1 MKRRIIA
8 FVLSLSFI
16 GFNSY
21 ATAAEDL
28 TALSRDT
35 IRDGAAKSQIYFVM
49 IDRFANGDT
58 SNDEGGLTG
67 FSAITGYDPADIGY
81 FHGGDL
87 KGLTEKLDY
96 IAGLG
101 FNSIWI
107 TPPVKQRYV
116 QGDSAAY
123 HGYWG
128 LDFTTID
135 PHLGTEADFKNFV
148 AQAHARNIK
157 VIVDIVINHT
167 ADVIRYR
174 GDVYSYS
181 DMSSY
186 PYKDC
191 SGKKFDPAKFAGK
204 SNFPKLCANRSFPV
218 PPVISDKYKNA
229 KAPAFLNNITNY
241 HNRGDSTFAGE
252 SSTFG
257 DFFGL
262 DDVFT
267 EKPEVVAGWIK
278 NWQEWII
285 KFDIDGYRI
294 DTAKHVNPEFWQA
307 FLPAIQKT
315 AASVGKSYFPIF
327 GEVWDNDP
335 NYLAKFVR
343 DYRFPSL
350 LDFPFQNAAS
360 KYAIY
365 GNGERDL
372 WDLFNQDD
380 LYTTATTSA
389 YGLTTFLD
397 NHDMGRIGNFLQGN
411 TDATPEQLLERNQ
424 FAQALLFLLR
434 GGPAVY
440 YGTEKGMTGAGG
452 DKLARQSMFP
462 TQIAEWQKELR
473 IGGQPIGTQS
483 AFDVTNPL
491 EKTISDLQNLTK
503 QHPALRFGTQQ
514 LRYANN
520 GAFAVSR
527 YLDKQEY
534 LVAFNGRDESTKL
547 AIPVSTIGSKWNL
560 LSGKAT
566 QITTGEKSVDF
577 EIGPRSWVVLKA
589 ENQFQPTTKLAITL
603 NKPSIDIRTN
613 ESLLALTANVPGSDF
628 SEVTFAFRVKGKSL
642 NWSIVGTSDKRI
654 IGVTGFKDGLYRVY
668 ANPNKFKK
676 GTELQFVAIVK
687 SANGEKLASSLQS
700 YLVK

>member
-1 MKRRIIA
+1 MKRAIA
-8 FVLSLSFI
+8 ASFI
-16 GFNSY
+16 SLFLFASSSS
-21 ATAAEDL
+21 AEDL
-28 TALSRDT
+28 TDLARPT
-35 IRDGAAKSQIYFVM
+35 VRGGASNSQIYFVM
-49 IDRFANGDT
+49 TDRFANGDT

-67 FSAITGYDPADIGY
+67 FPAVTGYDPEDIGY

-87 KGLTEKLDY
+87 NGLTSKLDY
-96 IAGLG
+96 IKSLG

-128 LDFTTID
+128 IDFTTID
-135 PHLGTEADFKNFV
+135 PHLGTEEDFKNFV
-148 AQAHARNIK
+148 SESHKRGIK

-181 DMSSY
+181 DMLEY

-191 SGKKFDPAKFAGK
+191 TGKKFDPAKYAGK
-204 SNFPKLCANRSFPV
+204 SNFPKLCVNKSFPV
-218 PPVISDKYKNA
+218 PPVVSEKNKNI
-229 KAPAFLNNITNY
+229 KAPAFLNDLTNY
-241 HNRGDSTFAGE
+241 HNRGDSTFSGE

-267 EKPEVVAGWIK
+267 EKLEVVKGWTK
-278 NWQEWII
+278 NWQDWIT

-307 FLPAIQKT
+307 FLPAILKT
-315 AASVGKSYFPIF
+315 AASVGKSYFPIY
-327 GEVWDNDP
+327 GEVWDTDP
-335 NYLAKFVR
+335 NYLSKFVT
-343 DYRFPSL
+343 DYKFPGV
-350 LDFPFQNAAS
+350 LDFAFQAAAS
-360 KYAIY
+360 KYATY

-372 WDLFNQDD
+372 LDIFNQDD

-424 FAQALLFLLR
+424 FANALLFLLR
-434 GGPAVY
+434 GGPTVY
-440 YGTEKGMTGAGG
+440 YGDEKGMTGNGG
-452 DKLARQSMFP
+452 DKLARQDMFP
-462 TQIAEWQKELR
+462 TKVIDWQNEIR
-473 IGGQPIGTQS
+473 IGGSPIGTKS

-491 EKTISDLQNLTK
+491 EKTISDLQNLTTTY
-503 QHPALRFGTQQ
+503 PALRYGTQQ
-514 LRYANN
+514 LRYAKD

-527 YLDKQEY
+527 YLDKQEF
-534 LVAFNGRDESTKL
+534 LVAFNGRDTLAKL
-547 AIPVSTIGSKWNL
+547 KLPVSTTDSNWKVI
-560 LSGKAT
+560 SGKADA
-566 QITTGEKSVDF
+566 ITSTGRLVELNLP
-577 EIGPRSWVVLKA
+577 GRSWVVLKA
-589 ENQFQPTTKLAITL
+589 DNQFVPSNKLAITL
-603 NKPSIDIRTN
+603 KKPFIDIRT
-613 ESLLALTANVPGSDF
+613 SGYFVALTADVPGDDF
-628 SEVTFAFRVKGKSL
+628 NEVTFALRQPGKP
-642 NWSIVGTSDKRI
+642 WSIVGTSDKRLMD
-654 IGVTGFKDGLYRVY
+654 VTGFKDGLYRVY
-668 ANPNKFKK
+668 LHQEKYKK
-676 GTELQFVAIVK
+676 GTKLEIVAIAQ
-687 SANGEKLASSLQS
+687 SSTGERLASGIQN

>member
-1 MKRRIIA
+1 MKRAIA
-8 FVLSLSFI
+8 ASFI
-16 GFNSY
+16 SLLLFASSSS
-21 ATAAEDL
+21 AEDL
-28 TALSRDT
+28 TDLARPT
-35 IRDGAAKSQIYFVM
+35 VRGGASNSQIYFVM
-49 IDRFANGDT
+49 TDRFANGDT

-67 FSAITGYDPADIGY
+67 FPAVTGYDPEDIGY

-87 KGLTEKLDY
+87 NGLTSKLDY
-96 IAGLG
+96 IKSLG

-128 LDFTTID
+128 IDFTTID
-135 PHLGTEADFKNFV
+135 PHLGTEEDFKNFV
-148 AQAHARNIK
+148 SESHKRGIK

-181 DMSSY
+181 DMLEY

-191 SGKKFDPAKFAGK
+191 TGKKFDPAKYAGK
-204 SNFPKLCANRSFPV
+204 SNFPKLCVNKSFPV
-218 PPVISDKYKNA
+218 PPVVSEKNKNI
-229 KAPAFLNNITNY
+229 KAPAFLNDLTNY
-241 HNRGDSTFAGE
+241 HNRGDSTFSGE

-267 EKPEVVAGWIK
+267 EKLEVVKGWTK
-278 NWQEWII
+278 NWQDWIT

-307 FLPAIQKT
+307 FLPAILKT
-315 AASVGKSYFPIF
+315 AASVGKSYFPIY
-327 GEVWDNDP
+327 GEVWDTDP
-335 NYLAKFVR
+335 NYLSKFVT
-343 DYRFPSL
+343 DYKFPGV
-350 LDFPFQNAAS
+350 LDFAFQAAAS
-360 KYAIY
+360 KYATY

-372 WDLFNQDD
+372 LDIFNQDD

-424 FAQALLFLLR
+424 FANALLFLLR
-434 GGPAVY
+434 GGPTVY
-440 YGTEKGMTGAGG
+440 YGDEKGMTGNGG
-452 DKLARQSMFP
+452 DKLARQDMFP
-462 TQIAEWQKELR
+462 TKVIDWQNEIR
-473 IGGQPIGTQS
+473 IGGSPIGTKS

-491 EKTISDLQNLTK
+491 EKTISDLQNLTTTY
-503 QHPALRFGTQQ
+503 PALRYGTQQ
-514 LRYANN
+514 LRYAKD

-527 YLDKQEY
+527 YLDKQEF
-534 LVAFNGRDESTKL
+534 LVAFNGRDTSAKL
-547 AIPVSTIGSKWNL
+547 KLPVSTTDSNWKVI
-560 LSGKAT
+560 SGKADA
-566 QITTGEKSVDF
+566 ITSTGRLVELNLP
-577 EIGPRSWVVLKA
+577 GRSWVVLKA
-589 ENQFQPTTKLAITL
+589 DNQFVPSNKLAITL
-603 NKPSIDIRTN
+603 KKPFIDIRT
-613 ESLLALTANVPGSDF
+613 SGYFVALTADVPGDDF
-628 SEVTFAFRVKGKSL
+628 NEVTFALRQTGKP
-642 NWSIVGTSDKRI
+642 WSIVGTSDKRLMD
-654 IGVTGFKDGLYRVY
+654 VTGFKDGLYRVY
-668 ANPNKFKK
+668 LHQEKYKK
-676 GTELQFVAIVK
+676 GTKLEIVAIAQ
-687 SANGEKLASSLQS
+687 SSTGERLASGIQN

>member
-1 MKRRIIA
+1 METKMIRKILGL
-8 FVLSLSFI
+8 VLILS
-16 GFNSY
+16 SVTY
-21 ATAAEDL
+21 TSAADDL
-28 TALSRDT
+28 TSLARDT
-35 IRDGAAKSQIYFVM
+35 VRDGAAKSQIYFVM
-49 IDRFANGDT
+49 IDRFANGDP
-58 SNDEGGLTG
+58 SNDEAGLTG
-67 FSAITGYDPADIGY
+67 FSAVTGYDPTDIGY

-148 AQAHARNIK
+148 AEAHKRDIK

-181 DMSSY
+181 DLASY

-204 SNFPKLCANRSFPV
+204 ANFPKLCANRSFPV
-218 PPVISDKYKNA
+218 PPIVSDRYKNA

-241 HNRGDSTFAGE
+241 HNRGDSTFSGE

-267 EKPEVVAGWIK
+267 EKPEVVAGWTK
-278 NWQEWII
+278 NWQEWIT

-294 DTAKHVNPEFWQA
+294 DTAKHVNPEFWQV
-307 FLPAIQKT
+307 FLPAILKT
-315 AASVGKSYFPIF
+315 AANAGKSYFPIF

-335 NYLAKFVR
+335 NYLAKFLT
-343 DYRFPSL
+343 DYKFPSV

-380 LYTTATTSA
+380 LYTTASTSA
-389 YGLTTFLD
+389 YGLATFLD

-411 TDATPEQLLERNQ
+411 TEATPEQLLERGQ
-424 FAQALLFLLR
+424 FAQSLLFLLR
-434 GGPAVY
+434 GGPALY
-440 YGTEKGMTGAGG
+440 YGTEKGMTGNGG
-452 DKLARQSMFP
+452 DKLARQDMFP
-462 TQIAEWQKELR
+462 TQVIDWQNEIR
-473 IGGQPIGTQS
+473 IGGSPIGTKS
-483 AFDVTNPL
+483 AFDITNPL
-491 EKTISDLQNLTK
+491 EKTISELQNLTK
-503 QHPALRFGTQQ
+503 QNPALRYGTQQ
-514 LRYANN
+514 LRYAND

-527 YLDKQEY
+527 YLNKQEY
-534 LVAFNGRDESTKL
+534 LVAFNGRDNATKL
-547 AIPVSTIGSKWNL
+547 NLPVSTTNSRWSVI
-560 LSGKAT
+560 SGKGEEVNAT
-566 QITTGEKSVDF
+566 ERAVNLVI
-577 EIGPRSWVVLKA
+577 PARSWVVLKA
-589 ENQFQPTTKLAITL
+589 DNQFQPNTKLAINL
-603 NKPSIDIRTN
+603 AKPFIDIRTN
-613 ESLLALTANVPGSDF
+613 ESLLALTASVPGSDF
-628 SEVTFAFRVKGKSL
+628 NEVTFAVRQKGKA
-642 NWSIVGTSDKRI
+642 WSVVGTSDRRI
-654 IGVTGFKDGLYRVY
+654 IGATGFKDGLYRVY
-668 ANPNKFKK
+668 LNPNKYKK
-676 GTELQFVAIVK
+676 GSSLEVVAVVK
-687 SANGEKLASSLQS
+687 NANDQKLASAIQS
-700 YLVK
+700 YLIK